1 MLSFENGIRI
11 QGMNLP
17 LDARRRC
24 ERGLVTHAH
33 ADHVARHRRWLATPG
48 TALLCARRW
57 KARDLEVHEFGAPWR
72 EGEATVT
79 LLPAGHILGSA
90 MVLVEARG
98 HRILYTG
105 DFRLRPSMTAEPCQ
119 PVEADVLIM
128 ECTFGDPR
136 YRFPDREG
144 VVDDLCTF
152 VEQTLA
158 MDAAPV
164 LIAYSLGKAQEIAGL
179 MRARGYAVALH
190 ARGWAML
197 ETYRELGVALE
208 GCERYAMGPLGR
220 GVLIVPPG
228 PAGRVLTSRFRRRRT
243 ALISG
248 WALRQP
254 DRGAARFG
262 RYDAGFPISDHA
274 DYGELLEMIGRVK
287 PRRIYTLHGA
297 PMFAERLR
305 ARGFDAWPAH
315 APAPPLPRARA
326 RQMQLL

>member
-1 MLSFENGIRI
+1 MD
-11 QGMNLP
+11 LP

-33 ADHVARHRRWLATPG
+33 SDHVARHRRWVATPG

-90 MVLVEARG
+90 MVLVEAG
-98 HRILYTG
+98 GYRILYTG
-105 DFRLRPSMTAEPCQ
+105 DFRLRPSATAEPCQ
-119 PVEADVLIM
+119 PVEADVLVM
-128 ECTFGDPR
+128 ESTFGDPR
-136 YRFPDREG
+136 FRFPDREG
-144 VVDDLCTF
+144 VLDDLCTF
-152 VEQTLA
+152 VEETLA
-158 MDAAPV
+158 MEAAPV
-164 LIAYSLGKAQEIAGL
+164 LIAYSLGKAQEIASL

-190 ARGWAML
+190 PRGWAML

-208 GCERYAMGPLGR
+208 GCSCYAMEPLGR

-228 PAGRVLTSRFRRRRT
+228 PAGRALASRFRRRRT

-248 WALRQP
+248 WTLRP
-254 DRGAARFG
+254 FARFG

-274 DYGELLEMIGRVK
+274 DYGELLEMIRRVR

-297 PMFAERLR
+297 PQFAERLR

-315 APAPPLPRARA
+315 APAPPLPEARA
-326 RQMQLL
+326 HQLQLL